1 MRTIIRIVPRI
12 PLGPYPQ
19 LWLCGQ
25 VGKAPT
31 SKIMII
37 ISTISPIFISFC
49 RTLGVQPGYGYFF
62 LPCIWLSEATWTYH
76 LRKFLPPLI
85 RLFISLEVGLP
96 IPDRRLG
103 MGRAMQRQFIYFQWL
118 LNSFSAS
125 SLVMPYLS
133 WILPTS

>member
-1 MRTIIRIVPRI
+1 MRTIIRIVPKI

-19 LWLCGQ
+19 LWLCGH

-49 RTLGVQPGYGYFF
+49 RTLGVQP
-62 LPCIWLSEATWTYH
+62 A
-76 LRKFLPPLI
+76 KNV
-85 RLFISLEVGLP
+85 EVGLA
-96 IPDRRLG
+96 IAKRRLG
-103 MGRAMQRQFIYFQWL
+103 MGRTTQRQFIYFQCL
-118 LNSFSAS
+118 SNSFCAS
-125 SLVMPYLS
+125 SLVIPYLS